1 MCLYFS
7 NSSNLTVHVL
17 MLGKDGTLW
26 DGYFVE
32 SYVTHTIFTFHVETM
47 IEDKSSGQL
56 G

>member
-1 MCLYFS
+1 
-7 NSSNLTVHVL
+7 

-56 G
+56 W